1 MEETRKHKKWRQDKQ
16 PDQVSFIE
24 CRVMPY
30 IGWQGKRLGQGG
42 DGGGRVFSNYN
53 RACAVGLYF
62 SRARDR
68 ACALGCISS
77 WAGKCLRARG
87 KGWRARER
95 LARRN
100 SFGARGRNLG
110 ARRKSFGR
118 AREVFVNKEPG
129 NVPSCLRFAEI
140 KQQRSAN
147 SKPHGSRHK
156 TGKKP
161 SEKLHC
167 HE

>member
-42 DGGGRVFSNYN
+42 DRGRIFSNYN

-68 ACALGCISS
+68 TCALGCISS

-95 LARRN
+95 LARGN

-110 ARRKSFGR
+110 ARGRNLGAHGKSFGC
-118 AREVFVNKEPG
+118 AREGFVNKELG

-147 SKPHGSRHK
+147 SGPHGS
-156 TGKKP
+156 GQVP
-161 SEKLHC
+161 LFYI
-167 HE
+167 